1 MPLGRTNRKLGALLT
16 SAAFG
21 AAVLL
26 GGAGHARADGAV
38 SGTGKGIAGG
48 ALLGAEVVTITM
60 AVVGVEK
67 PWPYFVFGGAGAL
80 AGGIGGYFVET
91 AAPAEVPLYMLAGG
105 MALVIPALVASLN
118 ATAYK
123 PPEGEIDDPSATEP
137 APEPPAPVESTS
149 SPRRKAREVARAD
162 AKIPRIPVALLD
174 VYQGHVA
181 VGVPAVE
188 VRALYTEEE
197 RQVFGVEQGHE
208 VRFPVFKA
216 VF

>member
-1 MPLGRTNRKLGALLT
+1 
-16 SAAFG
+16 
-21 AAVLL
+21 
-26 GGAGHARADGAV
+26 
-38 SGTGKGIAGG
+38 
-48 ALLGAEVVTITM
+48 
-60 AVVGVEK
+60 
-67 PWPYFVFGGAGAL
+67 
-80 AGGIGGYFVET
+80 
-91 AAPAEVPLYMLAGG
+91 
-105 MALVIPALVASLN
+105 
-118 ATAYK
+118 
-123 PPEGEIDDPSATEP
+123 
-137 APEPPAPVESTS
+137 VESTS
-149 SPRRKAREVARAD
+149 SPRRKARWAARTD